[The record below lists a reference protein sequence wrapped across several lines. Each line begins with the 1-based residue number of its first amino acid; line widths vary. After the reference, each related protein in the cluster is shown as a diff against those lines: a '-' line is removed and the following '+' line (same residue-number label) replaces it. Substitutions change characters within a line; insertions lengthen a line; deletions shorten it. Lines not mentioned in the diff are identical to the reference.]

1 MTRSKNTGRFS
12 FKTLPRHHYFFEHF
26 ARCASAATLAAF
38 LQSPA
43 FFSSCTQETLLPN
56 TKAVLLSLDTKSSV
70 PEAVDLFFFDTV
82 GVQLLDSYQQVTDL
96 QQTLYGLSG
105 TGAKRLVALSGK
117 TGEVD
122 SWNRIRTY
130 GDLCKHCFSL
140 ERDSARSPLLYGTLL
155 LPDGASRQAVL
166 ELHPMLTAIRI
177 RSVSCD
183 FIGRP
188 YVGGTFYN
196 QQLFLTY
203 AGSECLPLDTGDDGP
218 VSWMNP
224 GYLDSVAVRRL
235 PEPEMLWQDGC
246 GEIGLQRIFPEKTFY
261 CYPGTQTHLVLAGT
275 IGPITCYYP
284 IPLGDLKPHTCVELD
299 ITLRRMGSPSPDI
312 PTVSGAFVLETQT
325 LPWEEWEPYTVTY

>member
-203 AGSECLPLDTGDDGP
+203 AGSECLPLDTGDNGP

-284 IPLGDLKPHTCVELD
+284 ISLGDLKPDTCVELD

-312 PTVSGAFVLETQT
+312 PTVSGAFILETQT
-325 LPWEEWEPYTVTY
+325 LPWEEREPYTVAY